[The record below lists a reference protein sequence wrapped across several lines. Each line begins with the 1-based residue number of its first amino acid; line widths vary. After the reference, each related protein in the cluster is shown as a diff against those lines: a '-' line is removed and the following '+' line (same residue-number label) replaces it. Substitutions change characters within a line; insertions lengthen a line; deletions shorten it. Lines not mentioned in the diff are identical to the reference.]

1 MTRRKSP
8 AALAAGVVNR
18 TLAGEHWAREKLA
31 SHAGKIFALESG
43 PLGASYAIGD
53 DGSLAVA
60 AAGAAPSLTL
70 TVSPLALPVLAADPS
85 RWSALVSGEGD
96 PTLAKVVEELALTF
110 PWFVERA
117 FAAALGPIVGQKVA
131 DAGRTLL
138 SIPAEISRRAAASL
152 GDFAGESNLVASRAE
167 LDALAQRTADVD
179 ARTEAL
185 AARVAK
191 LASGIEHRHR
201 PKVT

>member
-1 MTRRKSP
+1 VIGRWP
-8 AALAAGVVNR
+8 ASTGRA
-18 TLAGEHWAREKLA
+18 KLA
-31 SHAGKIFALESG
+31 THSGQIFALESG
-43 PLGASYAIGD
+43 PLSASYAIGD

-85 RWSALVSGEGD
+85 RWRALVTGEGD
-96 PTLAKVVEELALTF
+96 PKLAKVVEELALTF

-138 SIPAEISRRAAASL
+138 SIPAEISRAPRPAS
-152 GDFAGESNLVASRAE
+152 ATSRASRTSSRRAPR
-167 LDALAQRTADVD
+167 LDALAQAPPTSTRAP
-179 ARTEAL
+179 RL

-191 LASGIEHRHR
+191 LDSGIEHRHR

>member
-18 TLAGEHWAREKLA
+18 TLAGEQWAREKLA
-31 SHAGKIFALESG
+31 THAGQIFALESG
-43 PLGASYAIGD
+43 PLSASYAIGD

-70 TVSPLALPVLAADPS
+70 TVSPLALPPRGAAPAGGGG
-85 RWSALVSGEGD
+85 RVPGEGA
-96 PTLAKVVEELALTF
+96 PQLAKGVEELALTF

-117 FAAALGPIVGQKVA
+117 FVAALGPIVGQRVA

-138 SIPAEISRRAAASL
+138 SIPGEISRRAVASL
-152 GDFAGESNLVASRAE
+152 GDFAGESNLVASRTE
-167 LDALAQRTADVD
+167 LEALAQGTADAD

-191 LASGIEHRHR
+191 LDPGIEHRRR

>member
-1 MTRRKSP
+1 MTRAKSP

-53 DGSLAVA
+53 DGSLAVS
-60 AAGAAPSLTL
+60 AAGAAPSVTL
-70 TVSPLALPVLAADPS
+70 AVSPLALPVLAADPL
-85 RWSALVSGEGD
+85 RWPSLVSGEGD
-96 PTLAKVVEELALTF
+96 PKLAAAIEELASTF

-117 FAAALGPIVGQKVA
+117 FAAALGPVVGQKVA

-138 SIPAEISRRAAASL
+138 SIPGEISRRAAGSL
-152 GDFAGESNLVASRAE
+152 GDFAGESNLVASRSE
-167 LDALAQRTADVD
+167 LEALAGGTADVG

-191 LASGIEHRHR
+191 LDSGIEHRRR

>member
-1 MTRRKSP
+1 VTRGKSP

-31 SHAGKIFALESG
+31 AHAGKIFALESG
-43 PLGASYAIGD
+43 PLSASYAIGD

-60 AAGAAPSLTL
+60 AAGAAPSVTL
-70 TVSPLALPVLAADPS
+70 AVSPLALPVLAADPL
-85 RWSALVSGEGD
+85 RWPSLVSGEGD
-96 PTLAKVVEELALTF
+96 PKLAAAIEELASTF

-117 FAAALGPIVGQKVA
+117 FAAALGPVVGQKVA

-138 SIPAEISRRAAASL
+138 SIPGEISRRAAGSL
-152 GDFAGESNLVASRAE
+152 GDFAGESDLVASRGE
-167 LDALAQRTADVD
+167 LETLARGTADVE
-179 ARTEAL
+179 ARREAL
-185 AARVAK
+185 ATRVER
-191 LASGIEHRHR
+191 LESGIEHGRR